1 MWGVCTESKFYLST
15 KICNSCYYIENREKI
30 LKNNKAYRIR
40 NRDKLL
46 ARRKELRNAN
56 IEHYRELERAS
67 YKRRYKVN
75 KEKILEKN
83 RKYQLAHKS
92 EIREYMKMYYQ
103 KNKSQWK
110 Q

>member
-1 MWGVCTESKFYLST
+1 MPVGKNCEMPILN
-15 KICNSCYYIENREKI
+15 IIEN
-30 LKNNKAYRIR
+30 
-40 NRDKLL
+40 
-46 ARRKELRNAN
+46 
-56 IEHYRELERAS
+56 S